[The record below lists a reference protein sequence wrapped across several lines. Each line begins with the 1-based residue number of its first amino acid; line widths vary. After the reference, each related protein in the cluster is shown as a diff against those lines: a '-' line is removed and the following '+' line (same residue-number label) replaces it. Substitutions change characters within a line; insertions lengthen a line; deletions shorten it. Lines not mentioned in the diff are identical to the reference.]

1 MKYKNFFFILSII
14 FLITS
19 IYSIYPNF
27 NNEGLRVLIKDK
39 DVLRAK
45 ENILK
50 YKWAQN
56 LEKSIISSANSKLKT
71 FTDDYIKNMIS
82 EITPSTTTICPN
94 CVKKGFIVNSRGD
107 WQWTANNPD
116 KIKCRVC
123 GMEFPN
129 DEYKETIKR
138 ISKWNST
145 QVISYVDMEEQECI
159 NYKHCKSTISGVIR
173 ANKLIYMITNLENI
187 AYAYQLT
194 KNVTYANLIKKVF
207 NRLAS
212 VLPSYLIYSAFI
224 YNEYADCDPKYVAE
238 NIKNLTKD
246 PTKNC
251 RMLKSYEIEENPKEL
266 YTGFWT
272 ASRLGTNGMDGT
284 FAYYLSMVYDLIKE
298 TCNNDERNNYEKN
311 ILEQVTYLGIND
323 DSINNKAVANFKGVA
338 LVGLAINNIKYIK
351 FGINKF
357 INAINNWFL
366 KDGGTSE
373 SAAYCMQT
381 IGGLNELGYA
391 FKNYSDPEDY
401 IPPEGEIKYKN
412 FDCTVDTRYYESFQY
427 LIWTTNGN
435 YYFPSIA
442 DSYNTTKVSDK
453 IIELINFVKPVE
465 KEFLNEKMKSLSPI
479 YFSLF
484 FRNYDPENTTN
495 DRFIHPDIVFPFLSQ
510 GYIRTGDYGEKS
522 LIVLDA
528 SNYGSHHHLDSLNL
542 VFWKEGHELLVDLG
556 YLLDHKNAS
565 ETRHTYNH
573 NTVYVNEKDQISH
586 NRNGSFS
593 TFYNS
598 SKIKIMQAGSN
609 AYKECDV
616 YNRTIIQI
624 EHENNNSYFVDI
636 FRVHGGRKRQYTFHG
651 PNNNYIINSDLQFNK
666 LDEEFVPF
674 IFLLN
679 LYKVGYIE
687 IKDVVLTEE
696 NNPNNMLS
704 DFPENYSKKSCPD
717 GYTWCHYI
725 GDGRAIIEV
734 NNTFKLTSISS
745 DPNKE
750 SVNVGICIGNSDGY
764 RVNKNTFRKKIG
776 QKFKLKFKLR
786 GSAVPVL
793 YLLYWD
799 TDDASTRRYYKTP
812 DLKEISEDFEEYSFE
827 FILGAEKSKKYK
839 KYGITNKEW
848 NINWNIDEDYVFKVF
863 FPEKKNQKVYYES
876 GFGQR
881 DYKNSDYGAKLP
893 YFYLDGSADFNNY
906 STFVA
911 VYEAHNKTI
920 DNIVESVEID
930 DKLNGNIGIKI
941 KTKDGDDFILSA
953 TENNTVSS
961 FNLKADATVYVK
973 ISAKDKNKHIC
984 IGGTIC
990 DNVTNEKKEFNGF
1003 TKTFNND
1010 ANNSYFE
1017 IETELKK
1024 EDIKGQSFQII
1035 GNDSIVRTYPIF
1047 NVEKINNG
1055 LKIYTRF
1062 NSRGFRVYEN
1072 VYYRIQ
1078 NIITAEE
1085 IIKEE
1090 IEEGK
1095 GKISGFA
1102 IFVIVFGSILLIAI
1116 IIFLLYRYYK
1126 RKNSGEINLSDIGLK
1141 N

>member
-1 MKYKNFFFILSII
+1 MKNKNFLFILSII
-14 FLITS
+14 FLINGL
-19 IYSIYPNF
+19 YSIYPNS
-27 NNEGLRVLIKDK
+27 NNEGLKVLIKEK
-39 DVLRAK
+39 DVLNAK

-71 FTDDYIKNMIS
+71 YTDDYIKNMIS
-82 EITPSTTTICPN
+82 EITPSTTSICPN
-94 CVKKGFIVNSRGD
+94 CVKKGFIYNSGGD
-107 WQWTANNPD
+107 WHWTVNNPD

-138 ISKWNST
+138 VSKWNST
-145 QVISYVDMEEQECI
+145 QVISYVDMKEQECI

-173 ANKLIYMITNLENI
+173 GNKLIYMITNLENI

-212 VLPSYLIYSAFI
+212 VLPSYLIYSAYI

-238 NIKNLTKD
+238 NINNLTKD

-266 YTGFWT
+266 YTGFWS

-284 FAYYLSMVYDLIKE
+284 FAYFLSSVYDLIKE

-323 DSINNKAVANFKGVA
+323 DSINNKAVYNFKGVA

-351 FGINKF
+351 FGLNQF
-357 INAINNWFL
+357 IKSINNWFL

-373 SAAYCMQT
+373 SPAYCIQT

-412 FDCTVDTRYYESFQY
+412 FDCTVDARYYESFQY

-442 DSYNTTKVSDK
+442 DSYNTTKLSDK
-453 IIELINFVKPVE
+453 LIELINYIKPIE
-465 KEFLNEKMKSLSPI
+465 KEFLNEKMSSLSPI

-484 FRNYDPENTTN
+484 FRNHNQDNSTIDKFT
-495 DRFIHPDIVFPFLSQ
+495 HPDIVFPFLSQ
-510 GYIRTGDYGEKS
+510 GFIRTGDYGEKS

-542 VFWKEGHELLVDLG
+542 IFWKEGHELLLDLG
-556 YLLDHKNAS
+556 YLLDHANAS
-565 ETRHTYNH
+565 QTRHTYNH
-573 NTVYVNEKDQISH
+573 NTVYVNDKDQISH

-598 SKIKIMQAGSN
+598 SKIKIMQAASN

-651 PNNNYIINSDLQFNK
+651 PNNNYIINSDLQFNA

-674 IFLLN
+674 IFSLN
-679 LYKVGYIE
+679 LYQVGYIE
-687 IKDVVLTEE
+687 IKDVILTEE

-704 DFPENYSKKSCPD
+704 EFPENYKKKACSD

-734 NNTFKLTSISS
+734 NNTFKLTSVSS
-745 DPNKE
+745 DSNKNG
-750 SVNVGICIGNSDGY
+750 VNVGICIGNSDGY
-764 RVNKNTFRKKIG
+764 RVNKNTFRKKVG

-786 GSAVPVL
+786 GSVVPVL

-799 TDDASTRRYYKTP
+799 NDDANTRRYYKTP
-812 DLKEISEDFEEYSFE
+812 NLNAISEDFEEYSFE
-827 FILGAEKSKKYK
+827 FILAEEKNNKHK

-848 NINWNIDEDYVFKVF
+848 NINWNIDEDYIFKVF
-863 FPEKKNQKVYYES
+863 FPERKNQKVYFES

-893 YFYLDGSADFNNY
+893 YFYLDGSSDFNNY

-920 DNIVESVEID
+920 DNTVDSVEID

-941 KTKDGDDFILSA
+941 RTKDGDDYILSA
-953 TENNTVSS
+953 TDNNTVSS
-961 FNLKADATVYVK
+961 FNLISDATVYVK
-973 ISAKDKNKHIC
+973 ISNKEKNRHIC

-990 DNVTNEKKEFNGF
+990 GDVKTEKKEFNGF

-1017 IETELKK
+1017 IETDLKK
-1024 EDIKGQSFQII
+1024 ENIKGQSLQII

-1078 NIITAEE
+1078 NVEIVEE
-1085 IIKEE
+1085 KINEE
-1090 IEEGK
+1090 EEN

-1102 IFVIVFGSILLIAI
+1102 IFLIVFGCILIAI
-1116 IIFLLYRYYK
+1116 IIFILYRRYK
-1126 RKNSGEINLSDIGLK
+1126 REKSGEIYLSDNWFK
-1141 N
+1141 

>member
-750 SVNVGICIGNSDGY
+750 NVNVGICIGNSDGY

-812 DLKEISEDFEEYSFE
+812 DLKEIS
-827 FILGAEKSKKYK
+827 
-839 KYGITNKEW
+839 
-848 NINWNIDEDYVFKVF
+848 
-863 FPEKKNQKVYYES
+863 
-876 GFGQR
+876 
-881 DYKNSDYGAKLP
+881 
-893 YFYLDGSADFNNY
+893 
-906 STFVA
+906 
-911 VYEAHNKTI
+911 
-920 DNIVESVEID
+920 
-930 DKLNGNIGIKI
+930 
-941 KTKDGDDFILSA
+941 
-953 TENNTVSS
+953 
-961 FNLKADATVYVK
+961 
-973 ISAKDKNKHIC
+973 
-984 IGGTIC
+984 
-990 DNVTNEKKEFNGF
+990 
-1003 TKTFNND
+1003 
-1010 ANNSYFE
+1010 
-1017 IETELKK
+1017 
-1024 EDIKGQSFQII
+1024 
-1035 GNDSIVRTYPIF
+1035 
-1047 NVEKINNG
+1047 
-1055 LKIYTRF
+1055 
-1062 NSRGFRVYEN
+1062 
-1072 VYYRIQ
+1072 
-1078 NIITAEE
+1078 
-1085 IIKEE
+1085 
-1090 IEEGK
+1090 
-1095 GKISGFA
+1095 
-1102 IFVIVFGSILLIAI
+1102 
-1116 IIFLLYRYYK
+1116 
-1126 RKNSGEINLSDIGLK
+1126 
-1141 N
+1141 